1 METTATAAASSAPNP
16 DMVPVLRG
24 GTTVLVPNDQAL
36 MPGDRV
42 VTGDKPVDVLVRN
55 AAGTKQAVVRVSPNS
70 EVLIRDNSAVA
81 AGEDVADIEVI
92 AGDAVFVASAS
103 ESVQVRL
110 GALEDVERSES
121 EQISLRVFVGGASA
135 SIASTDL
142 GDAALDELASR
153 AVAMARL
160 APADKYAG
168 LAPEELLLRGAPPA
182 RRAISPSATTPTP
195 APARSR
201 RRSCVPAWRT
211 SSGFPMSSR

>member
-92 AGDAVFVASAS
+92 AGDAVFVEDPSQDVVALSKASKAL
-103 ESVQVRL
+103 L
-110 GALEDVERSES
+110 GGGLSMLDGV
-121 EQISLRVFVGGASA
+121 LLGGAGLLA
-135 SIASTDL
+135 
-142 GDAALDELASR
+142 GAALLMAMLALS
-153 AVAMARL
+153 MARH
-160 APADKYAG
+160 
-168 LAPEELLLRGAPPA
+168 RRVQGA
-182 RRAISPSATTPTP
+182 
-195 APARSR
+195 
-201 RRSCVPAWRT
+201 AWA
-211 SSGFPMSSR
+211 SL